1 MRLSTTT
8 SWFISIALTV
18 IALVYCEPI
27 IVPFII
33 AILIW
38 FVVKKIRNL
47 IDKVHFIKKYIPT
60 WIKSILASFLIFS
73 LLLFI
78 AQVLIRSIENLSHSY
93 EQYLSNVEIISVKIN
108 ELFKI
113 DIQEEITNFFRE
125 FDFTNYLKSL
135 LNSLSDILGNMVMI
149 IFYTVFLFVEESLFI
164 HKLKLIF
171 SNKDHFDDM
180 MRTIKK
186 VDRSM
191 SSYISLKSLI
201 SLITTT
207 LSYFI
212 LLGVGI
218 DSPLFWAFLIFM
230 FNFIPSVGPIMGTVL
245 PALFSLIQFGEF
257 VPFLVI
263 FFGVGGVAVL
273 VGSLIE
279 PKIMGN
285 TLNISPLVAILSLA
299 IWGSLWG
306 IIGMLLSVPITV
318 AMIII
323 FSQFPQTR
331 SVAILLS
338 ERGRV

>member
-1 MRLSTTT
+1 MSLSTTA

-18 IALVYCEPI
+18 VALVYCEPI

-60 WIKSILASFLIFS
+60 WIKSILASFVIFS

-93 EQYLSNVEIISVKIN
+93 EHYLSNVELISTKIN

-113 DIQEEITNFFRE
+113 DIQEEITNFFQE

-171 SNKDHFDDM
+171 SNKDHYEDM
-180 MRTIKK
+180 MRTMKK

-230 FNFIPSVGPIMGTVL
+230 FNFIPSIGPIMGTIL

-263 FFGVGGVAVL
+263 LFGVGGVAVL

-279 PKIMGN
+279 PKVMGN

-306 IIGMLLSVPITV
+306 IVGMLLSVPITV

-323 FSQFPQTR
+323 FAQFPQTR